1 MQVQENRPTTA
12 PGVPPTVATAPRSR
26 LAGFVVSLTVLALGV
41 LGVVDL
47 AGAAVA
53 GSAYLALPLAV
64 TGLGLVAGAWFG
76 RARWLIA
83 IGAVLT
89 VALGIASA
97 AEGLATV
104 DRDVTWRPT
113 SIDQVESSYTINAG
127 NALLD
132 LSDVDFDGQRSSIR
146 VRVSVGNLM
155 IIVPS
160 TVDVRVTAEV
170 DVGNANL
177 LGTVW
182 SGIGQGGHTITD
194 TGSDGPGGG
203 ELTIEATVDIGDLEV
218 RR

>member
-1 MQVQENRPTTA
+1 MQIQEHPPVT
-12 PGVPPTVATAPRSR
+12 PSGVPPTTSPASRSR
-26 LAGFVVSLTVLALGV
+26 LGGFVVSSALLALGV
-41 LGVVDL
+41 LGFVDL
-47 AGAAVA
+47 AGAAVD

-64 TGLGLVAGAWFG
+64 VGLGLVAGAWYG

-89 VALGIASA
+89 AALGIASA
-97 AEGLATV
+97 AEGLSAA

-113 SIDQVESSYTINAG
+113 SIEQVESSYTISAG

-132 LSDVDFDGQRSSIR
+132 LSDVDFDGQTRSVR
-146 VRVSVGNLM
+146 VRVSVGNLT

-170 DVGNANL
+170 DVGNADL
-177 LGTVW
+177 LGTTW
-182 SGIGQGGHTITD
+182 SGIGHDSHTVTD

-203 ELTIEATVDIGDLEV
+203 QLIIEATVDIGDVEV